1 MRLGSPLRPPDI
13 GPVQHPQTW
22 LKALPQGL
30 YCEPGG
36 FFIDPLRPAD
46 RAVITHAHSDHARPG
61 HRAVLASADTL
72 ALMRARL
79 GEDRAGDSQQALGWG
94 EALRI
99 GDVDVCLQPAGH
111 VLGSAQ
117 VVMTYGGTRVVVSG
131 DYKRVADPTCAG
143 FVPVACDVFVT
154 EATFALPVFCH
165 PPPEDEIRRLLDSV
179 ALFPD
184 RTHVVGCYALGKC
197 QRLIALLR
205 QAGWDRPIFLHGALA
220 SMCAVY
226 EAQGVQLGELR
237 PATAAGKA
245 ELAGAVVLAPP
256 GAISDRWAR
265 RLADPVV
272 GLASGWMRVRQRA
285 KSRGV
290 ELPLVISD
298 HADWGEL
305 NATLDEVGAPEVWVT
320 HGREEAL
327 IHAAEQRG
335 IRGRALRLIGYGEE
349 DEAEDS
355 SEPAVPDSGSAL
367 PQPEAE
373 PRHSGIEETTLR

>member
-1 MRLGSPLRPPDI
+1 M
-13 GPVQHPQTW
+13 QHPQTW

-36 FFIDPLRPAD
+36 FFIDPLRSAD

-61 HRAVLASADTL
+61 HRAVLASGDTL

-79 GEDRAGDSQQALGWG
+79 GADRAGASQQALAWG
-94 EALRI
+94 ETLRL

-117 VVMTYGGTRVVVSG
+117 VVMTYGGARVVVSG

-143 FVPVACDVFVT
+143 FVPVPCDVFVT

-165 PPPEDEIRRLLDSV
+165 PPPEDEVRRLLDSV

-205 QAGWDRPIFLHGALA
+205 QAGWDRPIWLHGALA
-220 SMCAVY
+220 PMCAVY
-226 EAQGVQLGELR
+226 EAQGVRLGDLR
-237 PATAAGKA
+237 PATAAAKA
-245 ELAGAVVLAPP
+245 ELVGAIVLAPP
-256 GAISDRWAR
+256 GAVSDRWAR

-272 GLASGWMRVRQRA
+272 ALASGWMRVRQRA

-349 DEAEDS
+349 DEAEEAA
-355 SEPAVPDSGSAL
+355 EPAVA
-367 PQPEAE
+367 
-373 PRHSGIEETTLR
+373 